1 MSWQSVSTL
10 SFSLL
15 YFTYAIT
22 ILVIAALLI
31 NSWIPAVNF
40 GWTPH
45 PRQRATW
52 QTLGIFWRKKMTF
65 QIWKNPD
72 VCLPSCSL
80 VLSGS
85 RGRLAWLLIKKNWQK
100 RTSIF
105 FVSEAKHKTQLLWQ
119 RHSTLQR
126 PERKIHEMHSLVG
139 GSRFILPL
147 NSHLSRQ
154 PRKQHSFLFF
164 LLSFQSK
171 HDSGQLDQSIGLFL
185 FLSSFFYRLT
195 GST

>member
-85 RGRLAWLLIKKNWQK
+85 RGRLAWLLIKKTGRK
-100 RTSIF
+100 ETAFSS
-105 FVSEAKHKTQLLWQ
+105 VSEAKQETQLLWQ

-147 NSHLSRQ
+147 NSHL
-154 PRKQHSFLFF
+154 FLDSLESNIHFF
-164 LLSFQSK
+164 
-171 HDSGQLDQSIGLFL
+171 
-185 FLSSFFYRLT
+185 SSFFPFRVNTTADNSINQSAYSYFYLRFFID
-195 GST
+195 

>member
-85 RGRLAWLLIKKNWQK
+85 RGRLAWLLIKKTGRKETAFSSSPRQS
-100 RTSIF
+100 T
-105 FVSEAKHKTQLLWQ
+105 KHNYYDSVTALCKGQ
-119 RHSTLQR
+119 R
-126 PERKIHEMHSLVG
+126 ERYTRCTHWLVVAA
-139 GSRFILPL
+139 S
-147 NSHLSRQ
+147 
-154 PRKQHSFLFF
+154 SFLLTHISLDSLESNIHFF
-164 LLSFQSK
+164 
-171 HDSGQLDQSIGLFL
+171 
-185 FLSSFFYRLT
+185 SSFFPFRVNTTADNSINQSAYSYFYLRFFID
-195 GST
+195 